1 MQTRSRRRSQSHRTR
16 CVHVPTTRTSSLGH
30 GGGARIVA
38 TACWTSDASS
48 VAAAYKVAIDAEPV
62 PVRGPRDADRMWCCE
77 VSSLVD
83 SQIQDDVDASEC
95 PGWCGVESGCCPS
108 RLCVELS
115 RAGGESFSRHTS
127 RLRGTLLASTQR
139 QFRAQPLRTTK

>member
-1 MQTRSRRRSQSHRTR
+1 
-16 CVHVPTTRTSSLGH
+16 
-30 GGGARIVA
+30 VA

-95 PGWCGVESGCCPS
+95 QDGV
-108 RLCVELS
+108 VLS
-115 RAGGESFSRHTS
+115 LGVARAGFVWS
-127 RLRGTLLASTQR
+127 
-139 QFRAQPLRTTK
+139 